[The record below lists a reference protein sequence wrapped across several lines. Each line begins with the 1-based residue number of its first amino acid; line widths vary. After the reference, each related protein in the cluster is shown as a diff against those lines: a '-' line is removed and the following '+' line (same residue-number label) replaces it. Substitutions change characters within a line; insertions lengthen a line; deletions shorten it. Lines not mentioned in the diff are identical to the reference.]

1 MHNEHVMN
9 REHLQKGANDMNR
22 YVGYGRY
29 IKGRRI
35 DSRRVS

>member
-1 MHNEHVMN
+1 MN
-9 REHLQKGANDMNR
+9 RDYLQKGVNEMNR

-35 DSRRVS
+35 DNRRVS